1 MSTGW
6 SWDTIDREM
15 DLMRLAA
22 LNHYWD
28 SHPPL
33 HLMVQSYLG
42 IKPVSR
48 STSPSKPETANTDT
62 DLQEFVQLFT
72 AAGGNIN

>member
-28 SHPPL
+28 RHPPL

-48 STSPSKPETANTDT
+48 SSASRQREADNTERDV
-62 DLQEFVQLFT
+62 QEFAEMFT
-72 AAGGNIN
+72 AAGGITG

>member
-6 SWDTIDREM
+6 SWETIDREM

-28 SHPPL
+28 RHPPL

-48 STSPSKPETANTDT
+48 SFTSRQREADNTERDV
-62 DLQEFVQLFT
+62 QEFAEMFT
-72 AAGGNIN
+72 AAGGTSA

>member
-28 SHPPL
+28 RHPPL

-48 STSPSKPETANTDT
+48 SPASQQREADNTERDV
-62 DLQEFVQLFT
+62 QEFAEMFT
-72 AAGGNIN
+72 AAGGLSA

>member
-1 MSTGW
+1 MCTGW
-6 SWDTIDREM
+6 SWDTIDRDM
-15 DLMRLAA
+15 DLIRLAT
-22 LNHYWD
+22 LNRYWD
-28 SHPPL
+28 RHPPL

-48 STSPSKPETANTDT
+48 STIPSKPEAANTND

-72 AAGGNIN
+72 AAGGSIS

>member
-28 SHPPL
+28 RHPPL

-48 STSPSKPETANTDT
+48 SLASRQREADNTERDV
-62 DLQEFVQLFT
+62 QEFAEMFT
-72 AAGGNIN
+72 AAGGITG

>member
-15 DLMRLAA
+15 DLMRLSA

-28 SHPPL
+28 RHPPL

-48 STSPSKPETANTDT
+48 SSTPQQREADNTERDV
-62 DLQEFVQLFT
+62 QEFAEMFT
-72 AAGGNIN
+72 AAGGITG

>member
-28 SHPPL
+28 RHPPL

-48 STSPSKPETANTDT
+48 SSASWQREADNTERDV
-62 DLQEFVQLFT
+62 QEFAEMFT
-72 AAGGNIN
+72 AAGGLSA

>member
-1 MSTGW
+1 MCTGW

-15 DLMRLAA
+15 DLIRFAA
-22 LNHYWD
+22 MSRYWD
-28 SHPPL
+28 RHPPL

-42 IKPVSR
+42 IKPVIR
-48 STSPSKPETANTDT
+48 NTTQAKPESSNTDD

-72 AAGGNIN
+72 AAGGTLS